1 MLYLNLVIPRKN
13 MRNKFTKIIKFL
25 ITLSGVVMQNQI
37 YRGIIYQSFAL
48 PVQSLIHTVKLYY
61 RGIIYKDFADKKQSA
76 SESMMCY
83 RGAVYIKKVF

>member
-25 ITLSGVVMQNQI
+25 ITLSGVVMQNQV
-37 YRGIIYQSFAL
+37 YRGIICQSFVL
-48 PVQSLIHTVKLYY
+48 SVQSLIQTVKLHY
-61 RGIIYKDFADKKQSA
+61 RGIIYKGFADKKQST